1 MAKRTIGKIYIF
13 KVALEGRK
21 RIWRRIAVR
30 SNQTLDD
37 LHEAIYEAFDRDD
50 EHLYSF
56 YFSNAV
62 GRGRAWLTDAVEY
75 THPYNCEQGGF
86 FGDEKMNNAAKTR
99 IGTLKLKPGRKFKYL
114 FDFGDSW
121 WHEITVEQT
130 DGNADEGKYP
140 RIIERKGK
148 SPPQYVYEDEE

>member
-1 MAKRTIGKIYIF
+1 MAKRTIGKIYVF

-30 SNQTLDD
+30 GNQTLDN

-56 YFSNAV
+56 YLS
-62 GRGRAWLTDAVEY
+62 DAVEY
-75 THPYNCEQGGF
+75 AHPYSCEGRGF

-99 IGTLKLKPGRKFKYL
+99 IETLKLKPGRKFKYL

-121 WHEITVEQT
+121 WHDIIVEQT
-130 DGNADEGKYP
+130 DGEPEKGRYP
-140 RIIERKGK
+140 RVLDKHGK
-148 SPPQYVYEDEE
+148 SPEQYPDY